1 MRALTLQEFTAQE
14 IMVDAFVHQ
23 SAIWAMFHQKY
34 EQQITDE
41 QRQAVI
47 TDVQKVM
54 PIQSKEHWLV
64 VDNIRKSCE
73 REPQLDNLAE
83 FIKKCYPRIY
93 KLGKM
98 E

>member
-23 SAIWAMFHQKY
+23 SAIWAMFYQKF

-41 QRQAVI
+41 QRQGVI
-47 TDVQKVM
+47 TDVQKLM
-54 PIQSKEHWLV
+54 PIQSQDHWLV

-73 REPQLDNLAE
+73 REPQLNDLAK
-83 FIKKCYPRIY
+83 FIKRCYPRIY
-93 KLGKM
+93 FFGKIK
-98 E
+98 